1 MPAVGRVFLVPRPQ
15 RDLNVF
21 KFLGGDD
28 RGVDAFVWLPYTLVV
43 VGVLTP
49 TQDSDASENGV

>member
-28 RGVDAFVWLPYTLVV
+28 RGVDALIGRPYGLVV
-43 VGVLTP
+43 AGVLTLP
-49 TQDSDASENGV
+49 KNSHASENGV